1 MTPEELKTKLTRL
14 GMTPKDLSL
23 ISGLTERQVRDWR
36 SGETKIPQLVDLV
49 LTAMDT
55 GEISLEFVVN
65 FTENKCRDKL

>member
-1 MTPEELKTKLTRL
+1 MTPEDLKTKLARI
-14 GMTPKDLSL
+14 GMTPKDLAL

-36 SGETKIPQLVDLV
+36 SGEAKIPQLVDLV